1 LRIHFVLLL
10 KHKAKIYAKYKE
22 IIYTQVGE
30 IMSRNFIRKPLNLA
44 GIAAIIT
51 AVASILA
58 ALNPQLLPNNIQSST
73 HPPEK
78 APIAQI
84 TGGTE
89 ANTGESVTLYGSS
102 STDLDGKI
110 VAYEWYQIDG
120 ISVDLKGEST
130 DTTTFTAPFSSD
142 HLSFRLTV
150 TDNDGLTGTD
160 AAGVNIKNV
169 SQSTK
174 ATQKNDDGDV
184 IEGTDERDVINGN
197 NTDDHIEGHGKDDTI
212 YGHGGRDKLEGGK
225 GDDILYGGDGD
236 DLLQG
241 ESKGDKL
248 FGESGNDEL
257 SGGDGDD
264 QLSGGDGDDQLTGGL
279 DSDTFACGE
288 GRDIVLDFNLTQI
301 DSKQAD
307 CEVVPE

>member
-1 LRIHFVLLL
+1 M
-10 KHKAKIYAKYKE
+10 AYAW
-22 IIYTQVGE
+22 
-30 IMSRNFIRKPLNLA
+30 
-44 GIAAIIT
+44 
-51 AVASILA
+51 
-58 ALNPQLLPNNIQSST
+58 
-73 HPPEK
+73 H
-78 APIAQI
+78 
-84 TGGTE
+84 
-89 ANTGESVTLYGSS
+89 
-102 STDLDGKI
+102 
-110 VAYEWYQIDG
+110 QIDG

-130 DTTTFTAPFSSD
+130 DTTIFTAPFSSD

-160 AAGVNIKNV
+160 TAGVNIKPI
-169 SQSTK
+169 SQSIE
-174 ATQKNDDGDV
+174 ATQENDDGDV
-184 IEGTDERDVINGN
+184 IEGTDERDIINGN
-197 NTDDHIEGHGKDDTI
+197 NTDDHIEGHGKDDTL
-212 YGHGGRDKLEGGK
+212 YGHGGRNKLEGGK
-225 GDDILYGGDGD
+225 GDDTLYGGDGD

-264 QLSGGDGDDQLTGGL
+264 QLTGGL

-288 GRDIVLDFNLTQI
+288 GRDIVLDFNLTQV